1 MKTLTKSEAS
11 AIDPAKLREMGVHIR
26 TTDDGVIVY
35 QDEAEIPAM
44 KAEVAVDPPDY
55 LTMIA
60 KAGTLAELKTALVGY
75 LKSR

>member
-1 MKTLTKSEAS
+1 MKTMTKSEAS
-11 AIDPAKLREMGVHIR
+11 AIDPAELREMGLHIR

-35 QDEAEIPAM
+35 QDEAEIPVPA
-44 KAEVAVDPPDY
+44 AAPVVDPPDY

-60 KAGTLAELKTALVGY
+60 KAGTLAELKTALVEY